1 MQIRERDFTMTF
13 KRANYLKKF
22 IVVLFIANHLT
33 GLNNVFANTPHDMS
47 ELTTSEVLNSQS
59 MEEAYPIYHKAINS
73 LEFHQLGSA
82 EWTGANLEEVKAMV
96 QTEVE
101 PYEAT
106 ISGNLDFKMLLYPFG
121 TGGLDSAEIG
131 FLFAE
136 DHLVF
141 AALGNLMVSMDG
153 QALLAEEVAE
163 KLSQKGVT
171 LLEITEFQPKI
182 KAFGHVVVDGESRD
196 MLVIDVGEEAING
209 ATYFY
214 FIEDGIVKNTETMD
228 LFSAMQ
234 GTQTIMFDKLALY
247 YANGKIGSAINDA
260 LSEKDDTLQVE
271 TSLDV
276 DPLETLM
283 TETTITNSK
292 YVEAWS
298 AYQQALFDLSFR
310 DLASEA
316 LTGSKIDDVE
326 RSFDIDIKAR
336 RVDYQNSSLS
346 LLVYTFESPEVNQV
360 TGQTDIGEMALYF
373 VDELLAYASV
383 ANRSFVIE
391 SERVLSDK
399 KIKNIV
405 SNKISADELA
415 HLNPQVI
422 AMGYM
427 IQNKEPRSLAAIQ
440 TGDAEDNRQVSFLFI
455 RDDAIHGGETYPL
468 EEVVQDIQT
477 SMFYSLG
484 DFFVKEVNPLNE

>member
-1 MQIRERDFTMTF
+1 MTL
-13 KRANYLKKF
+13 KRANTLKIF
-22 IVVLFIANHLT
+22 LIVLFIASHLT
-33 GLNNVFANTPHDMS
+33 GLNNVFANTTKEMT

-82 EWTGANLEEVKAMV
+82 EWTGANLEEVRAMV
-96 QTEVE
+96 ETEVA
-101 PYEAT
+101 PYEAA
-106 ISGNLDFKMLLYPFG
+106 ISGTLDFKMLLYPFG
-121 TGGLDSAEIG
+121 TGSLDSAEIG

-153 QALLAEEVAE
+153 HTLLAEEVAE
-163 KLSQKGVT
+163 KLGQKGVT
-171 LLEITEFQPKI
+171 LSEIAQAQPKI
-182 KAFGHVVVDGESRD
+182 KAFGHVVVDGKSRD
-196 MLVIDVGEEAING
+196 MLAIDAGEEATNG
-209 ATYFY
+209 TTYFY
-214 FIEDGIVKNTETMD
+214 FIEEGKVKNTETMA
-228 LFSAMQ
+228 LLSAMQ
-234 GTQTIMFDKLALY
+234 GTQTIMFDKLANY
-247 YANGKIGSAINDA
+247 YVNGKIGSAMNDA
-260 LSEKDDTLQVE
+260 LSEKVDALQVG
-271 TSLDV
+271 TSLGV
-276 DPLETLM
+276 DPLETLI
-283 TETTITNSK
+283 TETTITNSM
-292 YVEAWS
+292 YVEAWF
-298 AYQQALFDLSFR
+298 AYQKALSDLSFR

-316 LTGSKIDDVE
+316 LIGSKIDDVE
-326 RSFDIDIKAR
+326 KSFDIDIKAR

-346 LLVYTFESPEVNQV
+346 LLVYTFESAEVNQV

-383 ANRSFVIE
+383 VNRSFIIE
-391 SERVLSDK
+391 SERVMSDK
-399 KIKNIV
+399 KIKNLV

-440 TGDAEDNRQVSFLFI
+440 TGDAEDNRHVSFLFI
-455 RDDAIHGGETYPL
+455 RDDAIHGEETYML